1 MKTDMDT
8 PPVLGLPLDA
18 PAANPNCEVCA
29 ALARQR
35 TGAQA
40 AGDFS
45 KVSDLNVELRSH
57 QAAVS

>member
-1 MKTDMDT
+1 MKTDMDA
-8 PPVLGLPLDA
+8 PPVLGLPLA
-18 PAANPNCEVCA
+18 GPAANPNCEVCA

-35 TGAQA
+35 TDAQA

-57 QAAVS
+57 QAAPR

>member
-1 MKTDMDT
+1 MDA
-8 PPVLGLPLDA
+8 PPVLGLPLDG
-18 PAANPNCEVCA
+18 PAANPNCGVCA

-35 TGAQA
+35 TDARA